1 LTDCIVAFIMIA
13 MGTLRKKE
21 LKVLINTELYRL
33 SKGFKSLTID
43 HQKWVL
49 KTARGLLRIQ
59 RACKTV
65 TADKT
70 WNVAEDKNGY
80 KTQ

>member
-1 LTDCIVAFIMIA
+1 MNSEEMYGQTNM
-13 MGTLRKKE
+13 
-21 LKVLINTELYRL
+21 ELYRL
-33 SKGFKSLTID
+33 SKGYKSLTTD

-49 KTARGLLRIQ
+49 KTARWLLRIQ

-70 WNVAEDKNGY
+70 WISHKDKN
-80 KTQ
+80 TIC

>member
-1 LTDCIVAFIMIA
+1 MNSEGMSEQA
-13 MGTLRKKE
+13 
-21 LKVLINTELYRL
+21 NTELYRL

-43 HQKWVL
+43 HKKRVL

-59 RACKTV
+59 RACKAV

-70 WNVAEDKNGY
+70 WHSSIENKNG
-80 KTQ
+80 

>member
-1 LTDCIVAFIMIA
+1 MNSEGMSKQA
-13 MGTLRKKE
+13 
-21 LKVLINTELYRL
+21 NTELYRL

-43 HQKWVL
+43 HKKRVL
-49 KTARGLLRIQ
+49 KTARGLLRVQ

-70 WNVAEDKNGY
+70 WHSSLEGKNGY
-80 KTQ
+80 KTR